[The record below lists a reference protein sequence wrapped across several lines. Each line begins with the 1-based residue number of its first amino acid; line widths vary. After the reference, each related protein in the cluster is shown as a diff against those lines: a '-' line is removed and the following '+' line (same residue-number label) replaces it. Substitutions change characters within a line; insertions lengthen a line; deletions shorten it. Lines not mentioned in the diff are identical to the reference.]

1 VGAITK
7 RLRPATRGILGSV
20 FGFSTGLATGLSVC
34 GALCLWGFVS
44 VGLCVCGALCLWGF
58 VWNYL
63 QNLARL
69 LDLTGFQGLAK

>member
-1 VGAITK
+1 MGAITK

-20 FGFSTGLATGLSVC
+20 FGFSTGLAIGLSV
-34 GALCLWGFVS
+34 W
-44 VGLCVCGALCLWGF
+44 GALCLWGF